1 MAYLCH
7 ASAFCTNTAPSN
19 CHKLQILENT
29 KIFPKNLSSNFH
41 WLRIDIRNVSRHS
54 NTLRSRKDRL
64 LMYTRKFTASK
75 LFAVVL
81 AAAMLLTMTVSA
93 FASEI
98 QPYYDT
104 EIVMSGSVDVSN
116 QVYTVSVLGPTD
128 ITNST
133 QLYTKSSSLDAK
145 KSALCQP
152 VQTVTNVLVAKAL
165 QLHPAKLT

>member
-1 MAYLCH
+1 
-7 ASAFCTNTAPSN
+7 
-19 CHKLQILENT
+19 
-29 KIFPKNLSSNFH
+29 
-41 WLRIDIRNVSRHS
+41 
-54 NTLRSRKDRL
+54 
-64 LMYTRKFTASK
+64 MYTRKFTASK

-116 QVYTVSVLGPTD
+116 QLYTVSVLGPTD
-128 ITNST
+128 ITKQNST